1 MTSVPA
7 PAQPHIA
14 AVVAILEAALSV
26 NVYVGRRGDDNDT
39 TCVIVRGT
47 PNAPF
52 GSLGDRY
59 ADANVLFQVTAV
71 GIGEEQATA
80 FADDVQAAL
89 LTDARPSVPGR
100 VAWPVQFVASQPV
113 TRDDSVMP
121 PLYIATAQYAIKSNP
136 A

>member
-1 MTSVPA
+1 VTSVPA

-14 AVVAILEAALSV
+14 AVVAMLEAALLI
-26 NVYVGRRGDDNDT
+26 NVYNGRRGDGDT
-39 TCVIVRGT
+39 TCVVVRGT
-47 PNAPF
+47 PNVPF

-71 GIGEEQATA
+71 GVGEEQATA
-80 FADDVQAAL
+80 YADEVQAVL

-113 TRDDSVMP
+113 IRDDSVMP
-121 PLYIATAQYAIKSNP
+121 PLYIATAQYSIKSNP

>member
-14 AVVAILEAALSV
+14 AVVAMLDAALSI
-26 NVYVGRRGDDNDT
+26 NVYVGRREDNDT
-39 TCVIVRGT
+39 TCVIVRGS

-59 ADANVLFQVTAV
+59 SDASVLFQVTAV
-71 GIGEEQATA
+71 GVGEEQATA
-80 FADDVQAAL
+80 FADEVQAAL

-100 VAWPVQFVASQPV
+100 VAWPIQFVASQFP

-121 PLYIATAQYAIKSNP
+121 PLYMATAQYAIKSNP

>member
-1 MTSVPA
+1 MTSAPA
-7 PAQPHIA
+7 PAEPHIA
-14 AVVAILEAALSV
+14 AVVAMLDAALSI
-26 NVYVGRRGDDNDT
+26 NVYVGRREDNDT
-39 TCVIVRGT
+39 TCVIVRGS

-52 GSLGDRY
+52 GPLGDRY

-71 GIGEEQATA
+71 GVGEEQATA

-100 VAWPVQFVASQPV
+100 AAWPVQFVASQAV

-121 PLYIATAQYAIKSNP
+121 PLYMATAQYAIKSNP